1 MLPLPLIVVFGTARR
16 LYGSVPVA
24 TGAAAVPLAI
34 PQLVHIGAAV
44 NNDNLLTL
52 LVGLMTIA
60 ALAAVITAPR
70 SSRVAIAVGVL
81 GGLALLTKGFAL
93 FIPAWVAGAY
103 ALAMVRFA
111 DRRRLLRS
119 GSDRA
124 RPHDGARRLVVGPK
138 PRRVRRDPAGHPA
151 ATGPDGVRA
160 RPSRGGSGGSRGTMT
175 ITFWS
180 PVQGP
185 GDPALPLW
193 LSVIAMA
200 VLLIGVAAAFFRR
213 DDAGSRRWAD
223 AMVLAIPALGIA
235 CIVAQG
241 AYAEYA
247 RSSLTPGLQGRYLFP
262 AVAGLSVLCAAGLS
276 VLSRGRDRLLAGLV
290 LSAAALI
297 QVSIG
302 IATLRAYWESPDQP
316 SLWQGIRAVLAW
328 SPWPSPIVMVVWA
341 SLVLAI
347 GVLAREALRF
357 TRENETTVD

>member
-1 MLPLPLIVVFGTARR
+1 M
-16 LYGSVPVA
+16 
-24 TGAAAVPLAI
+24 
-34 PQLVHIGAAV
+34 
-44 NNDNLLTL
+44 NNDDLLTL
-52 LVGLMTIA
+52 LIGVLTA
-60 ALAAVITAPR
+60 ALVFVFTGTDSYR
-70 SSRVAIAVGVL
+70 LAIAVGVL

-93 FIPAWVAGAY
+93 VVPPWVVAAY
-103 ALAMVRFA
+103 ALAAVRFG
-111 DRRRLLRS
+111 DRIRLLRQAATALLIMTIL
-119 GSDRA
+119 GGWWWIRNVIEFGAVQPGIQLHPA
-124 RPHDGARRLVVGPK
+124 RPGFQ
-138 PRRVRRDPAGHPA
+138 PRVAWWFGRYL
-151 ATGPDGVRA
+151 RA
-160 RPSRGGSGGSRGTMT
+160 
-175 ITFWS
+175 ITFTFWN
-180 PVQGP
+180 PAQGR
-185 GDPALPLW
+185 GDPTLPTW